1 MTNRPGYFIP
11 YRYAASTVACDYP
24 ALEPVFRAAEP
35 HFAALLQR
43 LGHYRDAF
51 ARFGGEPPAPRFAQD
66 WFPRLDACA
75 AYAMVHERRPR
86 RIVEIGCGHSTRVM
100 ARAVSDAGLRTR
112 HLCIDPS
119 PRAGLAGLAVEHQAI
134 TVDRL
139 DPGLVANLEPD
150 DILFIDSSHIAVP
163 GSDVDRLVN
172 DALPRLPVGTL
183 IHFHDIFLPH
193 AYPEA
198 WAWRGYNEQLLVA
211 ALLAGGGYELCFS
224 SAYALRHMGT
234 MLDRSVVAGL
244 PLLPGAVE
252 SSLWL
257 RKRDQGLLERG
268 AAVQLA

>member
-1 MTNRPGYFIP
+1 MTDRPGYFIP

-24 ALEPVFRAAEP
+24 ALQPLFAAAEQEI
-35 HFAALLQR
+35 AALLER
-43 LGHYRDAF
+43 LDHYGDAF
-51 ARFGGEPPAPRFAQD
+51 ARFGGEPPAPRFEQD
-66 WFPRLDACA
+66 WFPRLDACV

-86 RIVEIGCGHSTRVM
+86 RILEIGCGHSTRVM

-112 HLCIDPS
+112 HICIDPA
-119 PRAGLAGLAVEHQAI
+119 PRARLQGLAVEHQAI

-139 DPGLVANLEPD
+139 DPGLASDLEPD

-172 DALPRLPVGTL
+172 DALPRLPTGTL
-183 IHFHDIFLPH
+183 IHFHDIFLPY
-193 AYPEA
+193 AYPAA

-211 ALLAGGGYELCFS
+211 ALLTGGGYQLCFS
-224 SAYALRHMGT
+224 SAYALRH
-234 MLDRSVVAGL
+234 LPAAVDRSVVAVL

-257 RKRDQGLLERG
+257 RKRG
-268 AAVQLA
+268 AAVQSA